1 MTTDL
6 QSSSSFR
13 APQPQD
19 AFSMH
24 AAGVKQIIGVVTE
37 GGKEKLVVESE
48 KHPGFRTPRYND
60 AFQMASEGITAIK
73 GAIETSKGTRLVS
86 LSERHCTI

>member
-6 QSSSSFR
+6 QSSTNFR

-19 AFSMH
+19 AFFMH
-24 AAGVKQIIGVVTE
+24 AAGVQQIIGVVTE
-37 GGKEKLVVESE
+37 GGREKLVIESE
-48 KHPGFRTPRYND
+48 KHPGFRAPQAQD
-60 AFQMASEGITAIK
+60 AFQMASEGIPAIK

-86 LSERHCTI
+86 LGERQCTI